1 MSEAYRLGS
10 RSDFQRFCAGL
21 RTSSPSLDD
30 LVEGLRALEASG
42 LRPLEKGRFASSIA
56 RHLAEW
62 FHPSEVR
69 AVTSVAWPPEIAMA
83 LRSHAPPAG
92 EPGEPGEPAAVALAP
107 ARSPERAPEVELE
120 ALRELSR
127 GRGSPLTVVLMGDED
142 EHRASIERLRPAGV
156 QCLRESSLATIR
168 EIFDRELVVGLVVGA
183 SWWKVEE
190 GSRKGPRARLRAIL
204 ELSCMGWTKLVRA
217 PAWSAV
223 EGELPALCM
232 SLYFAEPP
240 RTRLA
245 VEDQAAITSVELRSL
260 IGAAE
265 DLGFGER
272 SFDYELQPS
281 ASQDRIIR
289 AATSRYL
296 REKFPALHAQEP
308 GFFVRA
314 LASRGEQGL
323 ACLVSVMGSDVSF
336 VAKVSPHRDAREEA
350 RRFTGFAHGA
360 GLDMLFYCHGS
371 QAALVLAPI
380 GGARLGQAR
389 SLEDALDLRER
400 LTDARTALETCGP
413 LVDAAVA
420 ALERFTRLVRP
431 EGVTTHCCLD
441 FDETEALLGRIG
453 ALVVAGEAIDLAW
466 LHAWGREALARS
478 WGHAVVHGDAHPGNV
493 LFAANGSAVLIDYEC
508 AGLGPACYDLC
519 TLWIHVLAT
528 RFVALTD
535 ERATVGLLRDLLAGV
550 PFVDV
555 TATWHASLRLA
566 VNSQAVYLASRAIER
581 SVALMEA
588 RGLTR
593 ADVHG
598 VVAAI
603 LCREL
608 LNPGFQQHALR
619 CALAA
624 TQAVLRSAA
633 AG

>member
-1 MSEAYRLGS
+1 MSEPYRLSS

-30 LVEGLRALEASG
+30 LVEGLRALAASP

-83 LRSHAPPAG
+83 LRSHAPAG
-92 EPGEPGEPAAVALAP
+92 EPGEPPPAAAEAP
-107 ARSPERAPEVELE
+107 SRAPERAPEVELGE
-120 ALRELSR
+120 LRELSR
-127 GRGSPLTVVLMGDED
+127 WRGSPLTVVLMGDED
-142 EHRASIERLRPAGV
+142 EHRASVELLRPAGV
-156 QCLRESSLATIR
+156 HCLREGSLPAIR

-183 SWWKVEE
+183 SYWRLEATA
-190 GSRKGPRARLRAIL
+190 RKSPRARLRAIL
-204 ELSCMGWTKLVRA
+204 QLSCMGWTKLVRA
-217 PAWSAV
+217 PDWSAV
-223 EGELPALCM
+223 EGELPALCRD
-232 SLYFAEPP
+232 LYFTEPL

-245 VEDQAAITSVELRSL
+245 VEDQATITSVELRSL

-265 DLGFGER
+265 DLGYGER
-272 SFDYELQPS
+272 SFDYEFQPS
-281 ASQDRIIR
+281 VGQDRIIR
-289 AATSRYL
+289 AAASRYL
-296 REKFPALHAQEP
+296 REKFPALRAQEP

-314 LASRGEQGL
+314 LANRGEQGL
-323 ACLVSVMGSDVSF
+323 ACLVSVMSSDVSF

-360 GLDMLFYCHGS
+360 GLDMQFYGHGS

-380 GGARLGQAR
+380 GGARLGPAR
-389 SLEDALDLRER
+389 SLESVLDPRER
-400 LTDARTALETCGP
+400 LADARTALAASGP
-413 LVDAAVA
+413 LIDAAIA

-431 EGVTTHCCLD
+431 EGVTTHCIVD
-441 FDETEALLGRIG
+441 YDETEALLGRIG
-453 ALVVAGEAIDLAW
+453 ALAVAGEAIDLPW
-466 LHAWGREALARS
+466 LHAWGREALVRS
-478 WGHAVVHGDAHPGNV
+478 GGHAVVHGDAHPGNV
-493 LFAANGSAVLIDYEC
+493 LFAATGSAVLIDYEC

-550 PFVDV
+550 PFVDL
-555 TATWHASLRLA
+555 TATWHASLRLS
-566 VNSQAVYLASRAIER
+566 VNTQVVYLASRAIEE
-581 SVALMEA
+581 SVAVMEA

-624 TQAVLRSAA
+624 TQAVLRAA
-633 AG
+633 PG